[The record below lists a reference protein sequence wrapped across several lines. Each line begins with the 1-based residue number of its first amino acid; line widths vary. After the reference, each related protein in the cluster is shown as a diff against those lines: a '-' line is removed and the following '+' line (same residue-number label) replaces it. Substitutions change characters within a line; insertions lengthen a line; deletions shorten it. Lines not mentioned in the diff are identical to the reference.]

1 MTARRTLSLDEVRE
15 TNRPVAGPVGELPD
29 MIDVAIVGAGPVGLT
44 AANLLGA
51 EDVSVLVIE
60 QNALTSD
67 QPKAVIVDDE
77 HMRLIDRM
85 GLMEAARDHLTA
97 TWFGIHFYSPLG
109 FELVKAGVPDAQRL
123 RQPQLRLAAHARK
136 AAA

>member
-1 MTARRTLSLDEVRE
+1 MAASRTLSLDEVNE

-29 MIDVAIVGAGPVGLT
+29 TVDAAIIGAGPVGLM

-51 EDVSVLVIE
+51 EGISALIIE

-85 GLMEAARDHLTA
+85 GLMEAARAHLTA
-97 TWFGIHFYSPLG
+97 TYFGIHFY
-109 FELVKAGVPDAQRL
+109 FRLVSSL
-123 RQPQLRLAAHARK
+123 
-136 AAA
+136 